1 MIFEDCGK
9 INRITIVKDRFTGQA
24 KGCAYLGFEREE
36 SVDMALHLSGTK
48 LRGRA
53 IRVHRKRT
61 NIVGMGKDNKTRLLN
76 EMVMKMANKGG
87 AFRGKPRGR
96 PRPQ

>member
-1 MIFEDCGK
+1 
-9 INRITIVKDRFTGQA
+9 
-24 KGCAYLGFEREE
+24 
-36 SVDMALHLSGTK
+36 MALNLSGAR

-61 NIVGMGKDNKTRLLN
+61 NIVGMGKDNKVRFLN
-76 EMVMKMANKGG
+76 DVVLRMASKGG

-96 PRPQ
+96 PRQ